1 MAELAAARGAVLEV
15 SLPEP
20 TEDSPG
26 PVEPCAPAGL
36 AAPRRARR
44 RTLPELPLEEE
55 VARLVARYERLW
67 LETSAH
73 PPGAAELGP
82 AVGLRAKWRCR
93 RRADRLVRR
102 VCREVRRA
110 PEEPAARARWE
121 RRLKARICDFGER
134 CLGWPPSFRGAPL
147 AEEIFAAT
155 LEFVRRARELG
166 ERSGLELAPGDL
178 FQALRNVWI
187 MNGLQV
193 LLGRPVAATPAVF
206 AYSMLYPLTDNL
218 LDDPAVPTAAK
229 AAFNRRLGRRLAGGR
244 PAAEDARE
252 RTVFDLVGEIE
263 GEFPRERHPRVF
275 ESLQAIHR
283 GQVRSLGQQT
293 VAVGR
298 PGGEAGPG
306 EGPAAGGDAPGAA
319 AASMPA
325 VPDEALLAVS
335 AEKGGTSV
343 LADGFLIAGDLSPE
357 EADWLFGYGV
367 VLQLSDDL
375 QDATEDRAAGNRTL
389 FSVAAGR
396 RPLNQ
401 LASRLARLTA
411 EVLRAAGRFDAP
423 GWPLVV
429 ELIGRS
435 CPLLQLQAVAEQRA
449 LFTPAYVRRLER
461 HFPVR
466 FAALPALR
474 RRAQRRWAKAEKVLL
489 RHRGAESLAE
499 LWQQAPPPGTSTP
512 VPRSPDGGSRSAP
525 PR

>member
-1 MAELAAARGAVLEV
+1 MAELAAARGAVLQV
-15 SLPEP
+15 SFPDPIEGP
-20 TEDSPG
+20 RE
-26 PVEPCAPAGL
+26 PVEPRAPAGL

-67 LETSAH
+67 RETPAH

-121 RRLKARICDFGER
+121 RGLKARICDFGER

-166 ERSGLELAPGDL
+166 ERSGVELAPGDL

-193 LLGRPVAATPAVF
+193 LLGRPVAVTPAVF

-218 LDDPAVPTAAK
+218 LDDPAVPAAAK

-263 GEFPRERHPRVF
+263 GELPRERHPRVF

-283 GQVRSLGQQT
+283 GQVRSLGQQQG
-293 VAVGR
+293 VM
-298 PGGEAGPG
+298 
-306 EGPAAGGDAPGAA
+306 
-319 AASMPA
+319 S
-325 VPDEALLAVS
+325 DEALLAVS

-343 LADGFLIAGDLSPE
+343 LADGFLVAGDLTPE

-375 QDATEDRAAGNRTL
+375 QDATEDRAAGHRTL

-396 RPLNQ
+396 RPLDQ
-401 LASRLARLTA
+401 LTSRLARLTA

-435 CPLLQLQAVAEQRA
+435 CPLLQLQAVAEQCA
-449 LFTPAYVRRLER
+449 LFTRAYVGRLER

-489 RHRGAESLAE
+489 RRRGAESLAE

-512 VPRSPDGGSRSAP
+512 AFRPRDECPVGES
-525 PR
+525 